1 MRSIFEIRAPEKR
14 QLFGKEEEQRN
25 IGALVFQAKA
35 NGLKFALT
43 TRGIVLREV
52 QNISGLTD
60 NNVVCCV

>member
-35 NGLKFALT
+35 NGMKFALT
-43 TRGIVLREV
+43 TRSIFEI
-52 QNISGLTD
+52 ISGLIE

>member
-14 QLFGKEEEQRN
+14 QLVGKEEEQRN

-43 TRGIVLREV
+43 TRSIFEI
-52 QNISGLTD
+52 ISGLTD

>member
-35 NGLKFALT
+35 NGMKFALT
-43 TRGIVLREV
+43 TRSIFEI
-52 QNISGLTD
+52 ISGLTD
-60 NNVVCCV
+60 HYVVCCV